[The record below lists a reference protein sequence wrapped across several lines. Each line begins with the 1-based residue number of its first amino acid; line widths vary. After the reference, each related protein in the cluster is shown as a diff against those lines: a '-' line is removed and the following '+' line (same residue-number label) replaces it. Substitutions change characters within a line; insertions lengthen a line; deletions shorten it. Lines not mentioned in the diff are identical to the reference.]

1 VLLVHS
7 PCGAA
12 RLAGLSVADVLYH
25 VVQAKRRIKELWPEI
40 KIVCFFQKAED
51 NESALKKIN
60 KEDSEKLNYLSLKT
74 EMLQELSQKD
84 QDIDFCDCLREIK
97 NMEVK
102 SRLEGIS
109 QELKAAE
116 FQKDAKKV
124 ALLVNQFHELTKKLS
139 QD

>member
-1 VLLVHS
+1 M
-7 PCGAA
+7 
-12 RLAGLSVADVLYH
+12 
-25 VVQAKRRIKELWPEI
+25 
-40 KIVCFFQKAED
+40 
-51 NESALKKIN
+51 
-60 KEDSEKLNYLSLKT
+60 EKLNYLSLKA

-102 SRLEGIS
+102 SRLEAIS

-116 FQKDAKKV
+116 FQKDVKKV
-124 ALLVNQFHELTKKLS
+124 TLLLNQFHELTKKLS